1 MDNSDV
7 TQAFNSG
14 IEFESSFIEFKTLV
28 LSYSDLLGEEP
39 NALIYTLE
47 RALERLESSLQKH
60 QIVLAEIVQH

>member
-1 MDNSDV
+1 MANSDV

-60 QIVLAEIVQH
+60 QIVLAEIMHH